1 MQTAGRASRNVNGKV
16 IFYADKITKSM
27 EKVISETNRRRI
39 IQNNYNIKNNI
50 IPKSIIKSNEEIFV
64 STSVADSDNESDN
77 SINHD
82 YYEDFDK
89 GVGVDLL
96 KKEMLNAAKDLD
108 FEKASKIKDY
118 LDSIKKLWKE
128 Y

>member
-1 MQTAGRASRNVNGKV
+1 MCIRDR
-16 IFYADKITKSM
+16 
-27 EKVISETNRRRI
+27 
-39 IQNNYNIKNNI
+39 
-50 IPKSIIKSNEEIFV
+50 FV

-77 SINHD
+77 SINHN

-118 LDSIKKLWKE
+118 LDSIKKL
-128 Y
+128 

>member
-1 MQTAGRASRNVNGKV
+1 MDLKLCLFFQGCIDTLTGSGDP
-16 IFYADKITKSM
+16 IDLSG
-27 EKVISETNRRRI
+27 
-39 IQNNYNIKNNI
+39 
-50 IPKSIIKSNEEIFV
+50 SI
-64 STSVADSDNESDN
+64 
-77 SINHD
+77 
-82 YYEDFDK
+82 YEDFDK